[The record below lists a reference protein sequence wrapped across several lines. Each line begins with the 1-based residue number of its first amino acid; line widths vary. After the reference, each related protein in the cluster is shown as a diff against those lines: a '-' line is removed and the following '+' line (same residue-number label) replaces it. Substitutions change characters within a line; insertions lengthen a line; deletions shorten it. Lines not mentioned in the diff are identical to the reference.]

1 MVTPMT
7 PDGAVDTK
15 GVAAVVEHL
24 VATGHDGVVVNGTTG
39 ESPTLSSAESIAM
52 VSAVKEAAGDRLAV
66 TAGVGSNN
74 TAHAVE
80 MAGQATAAGADGLL
94 VVSPYYNKPT
104 QPGLLAHTRAIADA
118 AELPVMLYDI
128 PGRTATPFAVETL
141 VALADHERIVAVK
154 DAKGDLWAASQV
166 MAATDLLWYS
176 GADEHNLAHLAQV
189 RAGFAAG
196 FVERLERG
204 AALDEH
210 PGTRSTGDP
219 CQHRGRGCD
228 RERAG
233 AGGDEHGHGE
243 VERVGERLREREPG
257 DQEGD
262 GDPEDHGGH
271 VPTLEPVDELLCG
284 GGGLVGGADEL
295 DDLAE
300 RRVRGGRGDLDLE
313 HAGPVHGAGEH
324 TVGGGQGVDGAHRPL
339 RVGHRL
345 LLHRNRLPGDRGL
358 IHCGHPGDHE
368 PV

>member
-1 MVTPMT
+1 MRRSAWGTLGREVADDRCGQWVIAERFDSDQSADQLGLGHVGGGGDGRHPGGTPGQ
-7 PDGAVDTK
+7 GA
-15 GVAAVVEHL
+15 GLVERH
-24 VATGHDGVVVNGTTG
+24 
-39 ESPTLSSAESIAM
+39 
-52 VSAVKEAAGDRLAV
+52 RL
-66 TAGVGSNN
+66 
-74 TAHAVE
+74 
-80 MAGQATAAGADGLL
+80 D
-94 VVSPYYNKPT
+94 PP
-104 QPGLLAHTRAIADA
+104 
-118 AELPVMLYDI
+118 
-128 PGRTATPFAVETL
+128 
-141 VALADHERIVAVK
+141 
-154 DAKGDLWAASQV
+154 
-166 MAATDLLWYS
+166 
-176 GADEHNLAHLAQV
+176 
-189 RAGFAAG
+189 
-196 FVERLERG
+196 ERLERG

-313 HAGPVHGAGEH
+313 NAGPVHGTGEH
-324 TVGGGQGVDGAHRPL
+324 AVGGGQGVDGAHRPL

-358 IHCGHPGDHE
+358 IHRGHPGDHE